1 MDTQNGKAP
10 VMLES
15 LSLRGQ
21 LLVDAEIKVRY
32 SFLQAYYSLSRC
44 AKKKL
49 YTPLQPEVPHHS
61 ETKNKCTSCT
71 LKSIVVTFTGF
82 CFHRILCKHFN
93 LGRTKLFTKYINFN
107 PLIGARQEVQDLV
120 GALISHESTHFVRP
134 GLTRSLSSFSL
145 RKIFIYK

>member
-44 AKKKL
+44 AKKNL
-49 YTPLQPEVPHHS
+49 YTPLQVPHHS
-61 ETKNKCTSCT
+61 ETKNKM
-71 LKSIVVTFTGF
+71 
-82 CFHRILCKHFN
+82 
-93 LGRTKLFTKYINFN
+93 
-107 PLIGARQEVQDLV
+107 
-120 GALISHESTHFVRP
+120 
-134 GLTRSLSSFSL
+134 
-145 RKIFIYK
+145 